1 MTMGVSDSS
10 DPVSVQVAAI
20 PSKAKPASKRGEVD
34 TVVRKILKD
43 DTSSSWRKYMT
54 LVVGQKSFWALF
66 KYELLTGLLGS
77 IPGAAG
83 LLLRQKFYRCLLGS
97 CGSGVAIGRNVTIRH
112 PHRIHLGDRVII
124 DDNCVLDAKGE
135 DEVTVNI
142 GNDSIIGRNTILS
155 CKGGR
160 IEIAPLVNVSVNC
173 TFISET
179 SLRIGTKVLIA
190 GYCYVVAG
198 GNHGIDRTD
207 VPILEQPV
215 LDKGGVDIAEHCW
228 VGASVTIL
236 DGVTIGC
243 DAVVAAGAVVTRA
256 VDPFSIVGGVPARV
270 LNDRRGTA
278 SEGSR

>member
-20 PSKAKPASKRGEVD
+20 PSKAKPASKRGELD

-43 DTSSSWRKYMT
+43 DTSSSWRKYMA

-135 DEVTVNI
+135 PQLRDIRVGTRNRVSAEVLEGLQEGEQVVT
-142 GNDSIIGRNTILS
+142 GRLD
-155 CKGGR
+155 
-160 IEIAPLVNVSVNC
+160 AQ
-173 TFISET
+173 
-179 SLRIGTKVLIA
+179 A
-190 GYCYVVAG
+190 AG
-198 GNHGIDRTD
+198 GQDRSARRFMSFL
-207 VPILEQPV
+207 IRSLK
-215 LDKGGVDIAEHCW
+215 LK
-228 VGASVTIL
+228 
-236 DGVTIGC
+236 
-243 DAVVAAGAVVTRA
+243 
-256 VDPFSIVGGVPARV
+256 FS
-270 LNDRRGTA
+270 
-278 SEGSR
+278 S